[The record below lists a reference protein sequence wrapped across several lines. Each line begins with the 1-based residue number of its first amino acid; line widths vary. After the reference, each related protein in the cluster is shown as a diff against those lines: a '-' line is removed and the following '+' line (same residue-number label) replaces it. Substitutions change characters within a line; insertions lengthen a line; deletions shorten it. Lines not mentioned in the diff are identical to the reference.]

1 MKLRKN
7 KSESQH
13 RMVGSQDK
21 ASRKASK
28 EGSSFTSCSKQGQLL
43 GQAGWLSA
51 LAGLTNLEMF
61 KDLTCN
67 LACTISA

>member
-21 ASRKASK
+21 ASRKSLLRRALLSLPAQSK
-28 EGSSFTSCSKQGQLL
+28 VSCEVRLVGSVL
-43 GQAGWLSA
+43 
-51 LAGLTNLEMF
+51 
-61 KDLTCN
+61 
-67 LACTISA
+67 